1 MADLKKAC
9 AKRGEYLERLDGDEL
24 LDLAYEAVDEINNL
38 NGQIHTMTL
47 GLVQARTDLT
57 RLVDQMEFDR
67 GFNDA

>member
-9 AKRGEYLERLDGDEL
+9 AKRGEYLERLDDDEL
-24 LDLAYEAVDEINNL
+24 LDLAYKAVDEINNL